1 MIWTYRIFRDAL
13 GRYSI
18 REVYYERDGS
28 MIRYSQE
35 PVAAVDASLEDLI
48 RLVKW
53 FKEAFDLPILSTE
66 EVDAQLAAQPKR
78 RPSAGGKNIPL
89 SQVLA
94 ELEAEGE
101 LVKV

>member
-35 PVAAVDASLEDLI
+35 PVTAVDASLEDLI
-48 RLVKW
+48 RLV
-53 FKEAFDLPILSTE
+53 
-66 EVDAQLAAQPKR
+66 
-78 RPSAGGKNIPL
+78 
-89 SQVLA
+89 
-94 ELEAEGE
+94 
-101 LVKV
+101 

>member
-35 PVAAVDASLEDLI
+35 PVTAVDASLEDLI
-48 RLVKW
+48 RLVGW
-53 FKEAFDLPILSTE
+53 FKEAFDLPVLSTE

-78 RPSAGGKNIPL
+78 RPSVGGKNIPL

-101 LVKV
+101 PVKL